1 MTITYQEKEQDV
13 VEKLGVVSS
22 GGEETTV
29 KSPEE
34 KALVR
39 KIDLYLMPTIWL
51 LYLLAVSQSS
61 DDASILHSNLPIV
74 HGQVKHRQR
83 ENRRH
88 GGSSKSQ

>member
-29 KSPEE
+29 KSAEE

-88 GGSSKSQ
+88 GGSAKSQ